1 MRQIYASTR
10 QKTGQRNAF
19 KSVRGSNHRVQAT
32 LGRFLR
38 SAMHFHDFSL
48 QASGKAVCTA
58 PIDQQE
64 ASRTGAK
71 ENR

>member
-1 MRQIYASTR
+1 MRQIYANTR
-10 QKTGQRNAF
+10 QKKGQRNGF
-19 KSVRGSNHRVQAT
+19 KSVRGSNHRVQEAP
-32 LGRFLR
+32 GRLL
-38 SAMHFHDFSL
+38 APNEHFHVFSL
-48 QASGKAVCTA
+48 QASGKAVWTA

>member
-1 MRQIYASTR
+1 MRQIYANTR
-10 QKTGQRNAF
+10 QKPGQRNAF
-19 KSVRGSNHRVQAT
+19 KSVRGSNHRVQEAP
-32 LGRFLR
+32 GRFLH
-38 SAMHFHDFSL
+38 SAMHFQNFSL
-48 QASGKAVCTA
+48 QASGKAVWTA

>member
-19 KSVRGSNHRVQAT
+19 KSVRGSNHRFRQRWAA
-32 LGRFLR
+32 
-38 SAMHFHDFSL
+38 SCAPAMHFHDFSL
-48 QASGKAVCTA
+48 QARGKAVWTA

-64 ASRTGAK
+64 ASLTGAK

>member
-1 MRQIYASTR
+1 MRQIYANTR
-10 QKTGQRNAF
+10 QNPGQRSAF
-19 KSVRGSNHRVQAT
+19 KSVRVSNHRIQAT
-32 LGRFLR
+32 LGRLLH
-38 SAMHFHDFSL
+38 SAMHFRGFSL
-48 QASGKAVCTA
+48 QASGKAVWTA